1 MGWTISGLI
10 SGGLIVSGS
19 TALFLAVW
27 MIARL
32 RKYRSA
38 NSITMKEEGTAGMVT
53 LLTEPEFLDGLLR
66 ESDFEFLAAQPGYR
80 REIGSKLRRHR
91 KRIFRLGLG
100 ELAQEFHRIHA
111 QARDAVANSG
121 EQYASQYAPL
131 VGLLIRQ
138 ELTFWRAMARIELS
152 LVLPGFA
159 VRRFADWRHA
169 ALAGLVS
176 SINTMRIETGSHAT
190 VL

>member
-27 MIARL
+27 MMARL

-38 NSITMKEEGTAGMVT
+38 NGIKMKEEKAAGLVT
-53 LLTEPEFLDGLLR
+53 LLTEPEFLDGLLS

-91 KRIFRLGLG
+91 KRIFRLCLG

-111 QARDAVANSG
+111 EARDAVVNSG
-121 EQYASQYAPL
+121 EQYASQYATL
-131 VGLLIRQ
+131 AGVLIVQ

-152 LVLPGFA
+152 LALPGFA
-159 VRRFADWRHA
+159 ARRFADFRHA

-176 SINTMRIETGSHAT
+176 SINATRMETRPHAA
-190 VL
+190 L